1 MTIRSDIAELRQ
13 KMAKAG
19 FSEKAIAAGLAKASA
34 ADPCDHAG
42 EGHDDEDDCERCGC
56 IACEDAW

>member
-1 MTIRSDIAELRQ
+1 
-13 KMAKAG
+13 MAKAG